1 MKREQYDPTNI
12 NWMRQYPGLN
22 EILTELNIGVLGQKV
37 PGYLAVYL
45 MPSHRRSLLAER
57 TAVESTDPSVK
68 KLISDLKEADGIAE
82 RLALNASF

>member
-1 MKREQYDPTNI
+1 MTREQYDPTNI

-22 EILTELNIGVLGQKV
+22 KILTESNIGVLGQKV

-45 MPSHRRSLLAER
+45 MPSHRRSLLAEG
-57 TAVESTDPSVK
+57 TAIESTDLYVK
-68 KLISDLKEADGIAE
+68 KLISDLKEADRIAE